1 MLIVRILGRAM
12 AIALLLCI
20 PLSFMY
26 VYEAFHQPGLVV
38 SYKGDRILTV
48 LDPKMRAMGIRPG
61 DSVDL
66 SGLSVGN
73 RVQVLIAPIFRPF
86 SVVVEHGGQR
96 LVVPMTDVPRNS
108 LGPFFEARLVLV
120 ELLAAGSLILG
131 AIVLW
136 RRPGP
141 IAALYAAYALN
152 FLYALPTAS
161 FFSFLPDPAFSVF
174 AVIAQL
180 VVATVPQL
188 ALVAF
193 ALRFPRPL
201 AGRAGKTV
209 TYAVDAT
216 LFALLILAAART
228 FAVPTFGAF
237 DDLWLDTIPTLIPT
251 VALVAIVF
259 VRYAR
264 LRGDDRRRLSWVAVG
279 AVASAITTLMIDL
292 EIETVVSLPA
302 WTNFV
307 MIGLQAG
314 LPVAFAYAILRHRVL
329 DLSFALNRTLV
340 YSTITAT
347 LVILVGGIDWASGK
361 LLGNSHLSAAIE
373 AAVTIAFGAALS
385 WFHGRVERGVD
396 RLLFRRRYLA
406 ATRIERRIAALGYTT
421 DISAVDEALVDEIV
435 AVLSLGSAAV
445 FRRSDGDTFVR
456 AAAQNWESAIAE
468 LPPNHL
474 LVRTLRAEERTVVL
488 ADAGINDEA
497 MPHGRAR
504 PEIAVPIVVRHEL
517 LGVALYGHRGDDES
531 LDPEEAAMLGRLVA
545 AGAQAYEAIDAAEW
559 RRRALELQRLPAA
572 G

>member
-1 MLIVRILGRAM
+1 M
-12 AIALLLCI
+12 AIVLLLCI
-20 PLSFMY
+20 PLSFMF
-26 VYEAFHQPGLVV
+26 VYEVLHPPGLIVD
-38 SYKGDRILTV
+38 YKGNRILTV
-48 LDPKMRAMGIRPG
+48 LDPKARAMGVRPG
-61 DSVDL
+61 DRVDL
-66 SGLSVGN
+66 NGLSVGN
-73 RVQVLIAPIFRPF
+73 RVQVLISPVFRPF

-96 LVVPMTDVPRNS
+96 LVVPMTDAPRDS
-108 LGPFFEARLVLV
+108 LAPLALARLVLV
-120 ELLAAGSLILG
+120 ELLAIGSLILG

-141 IAALYAAYALN
+141 IAVLYGAFALN
-152 FLYALPTAS
+152 FLYGLPTAS
-161 FFSFLPDPAFSVF
+161 FFSFLPDPAFSVC
-174 AVIAQL
+174 AIIVQML
-180 VVATVPQL
+180 VGTLPQL

-209 TYAVDAT
+209 THAVDGA
-216 LFALLILAAART
+216 LLALLILSAARAY
-228 FAVPTFGAF
+228 AVDTLGALN
-237 DDLWLDTIPTLIPT
+237 DLWLDTIPALVPT
-251 VALVAIVF
+251 IALVAIVF

-279 AVASAITTLMIDL
+279 AVASAITTLVINF
-292 EIETVVSLPA
+292 EIESVLSLPV
-302 WTNFV
+302 WTDFV
-307 MIGLQAG
+307 VIVLQAG
-314 LPVAFAYAILRHRVL
+314 LPLALAYAILRHRVL

-361 LLGNSHLSAAIE
+361 LLGNSHLSSAIE

-406 ATRIERRIAALGYTT
+406 ATRIERRIAALGYIS
-421 DISAVDEALVDEIV
+421 DISAVDEALVDEVV

-445 FRRSDGDTFVR
+445 FRRSDGDAFVR
-456 AAAQNWESAIAE
+456 TAALNWESALTE
-468 LPPNHL
+468 LPSNHL

-488 ADAGINDEA
+488 ADAGISDEA
-497 MPHGRAR
+497 MPRGRAG
-504 PEIAVPIVVRHEL
+504 PDIAVPIVVRHEL

-545 AGAQAYEAIDAAEW
+545 AGAQAYDAIDAAEW
-559 RRRALELQRLPAA
+559 RRRALELQRLPAL